1 MMYED
6 DLIDIEKCLQH
17 LQLIHVASMLGAS
30 GMHKTR
36 KSIAYLKRMKE
47 LRSTIAALIEKNAGG
62 AREEEFDNW
71 RKESDDG
78 AA

>member
-1 MMYED
+1 
-6 DLIDIEKCLQH
+6 
-17 LQLIHVASMLGAS
+17 MLGAS